1 MKTGWRSRF
10 EILMIIL
17 ELCVNPGASC
27 SSLLNK
33 ANINH
38 EVFHDLVFGLIDD
51 QLINV
56 ETRPL
61 SVSGQKR
68 ETDYFLRTPKGDQLI
83 NDFKELRSRVTRAE
97 SPSG

>member
-1 MKTGWRSRF
+1 MKKVRRSRF
-10 EILMIIL
+10 EILMIFL
-17 ELCVNPGASC
+17 EVCVNPGASC
-27 SSLLNK
+27 STILNK

-38 EVFHDLVFGLIDD
+38 SVFHELLFGLLDD
-51 QLINV
+51 HLINV
-56 ETRPL
+56 ETRPN

-83 NDFKELRSRVTRAE
+83 NDFKELRSRLTRAE